1 MGGQVGREEP
11 QPRAHVVSDRGLH
24 TRGRRQHWVNEQ
36 DGGGVVP
43 IVPVDVHFHTY
54 DIIVVRRANSMC
66 NPGV

>member
-1 MGGQVGREEP
+1 M
-11 QPRAHVVSDRGLH
+11 VSDRGLH
-24 TRGRRQHWVNEQ
+24 ARGRRQHRVNEQ

-54 DIIVVRRANSMC
+54 DIIVVRRANSMF